1 MNFQEA
7 IKYGFKNYAN
17 FSGVVGRPAYWNWI
31 LFIAVI
37 NIPATL
43 GSVLVSGSSEGGLF
57 QLLEVANLALLTP
70 TLALS
75 VRRLRDAGF
84 SPLWLLS
91 FLVAIPVAFI
101 GASLSVNSHLTEAT
115 EMGIGVPFYAMF
127 VGLIEWFA
135 WFSRGLALAGILL
148 LVLTAFPTKNRASG
162 NRYAPQ

>member
-84 SPLWLLS
+84 SPLWLLALS
-91 FLVAIPVAFI
+91 LNLWRFDCSCAFRRYLFTVELGLMGALTLELFI
-101 GASLSVNSHLTEAT
+101 G
-115 EMGIGVPFYAMF
+115 
-127 VGLIEWFA
+127 
-135 WFSRGLALAGILL
+135 R
-148 LVLTAFPTKNRASG
+148 
-162 NRYAPQ
+162 